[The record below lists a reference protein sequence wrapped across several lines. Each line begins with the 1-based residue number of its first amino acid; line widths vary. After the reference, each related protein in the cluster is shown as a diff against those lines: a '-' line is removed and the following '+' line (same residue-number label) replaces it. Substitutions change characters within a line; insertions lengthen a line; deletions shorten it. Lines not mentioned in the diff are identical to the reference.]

1 MIRNEELPCIADGRR
16 VTVGGLVLV
25 RQRPG
30 TANGVIFAT
39 LEDETAGANAIIWP
53 AVFEKFRP
61 AILGARL
68 IAVTGKLQNA
78 SGVIHVVAD
87 KIEDLTHLLR
97 LLSHEGAEID
107 TSAHVDEGRRPVAS
121 RQRHPR
127 RLGDALVTAFKDKVL
142 ADELGA
148 GGNAHDVMPKGRNFH

>member
-1 MIRNEELPCIADGRR
+1 LRNEALPRIADGRR

-87 KIEDLTHLLR
+87 AIEDLTPLLR
-97 LLSHEGAEID
+97 LLSREGAEID
-107 TSAHVDEGRRPVAS
+107 TSAHVDEGRRPI

-127 RLGDALVTAFKDKVL
+127 MGDALVTAFKDKAL
-142 ADELGA
+142 AEELGA

>member
-1 MIRNEELPCIADGRR
+1 MS
-16 VTVGGLVLV
+16 
-25 RQRPG
+25 QH
-30 TANGVIFAT
+30 
-39 LEDETAGANAIIWP
+39 
-53 AVFEKFRP
+53 RP

-107 TSAHVDEGRRPVAS
+107 TSAHVDEGRRQVAV

-127 RLGDALVTAFKDKVL
+127 MGDALVTAFKDKVL
-142 ADELGA
+142 AEELGA
-148 GGNAHDVMPKGRNFH
+148 GGNPHDVMPKGRNFH